1 MNNTNED
8 PLKAMLQ
15 YNSHVADEEFV
26 KGVMSKVQPKKQM
39 RNKLMLIAAVIAVL
53 ISVPLLISVID
64 RSSIAT
70 QTIWYL
76 AAGLIAV
83 MGTAVWVS
91 SEEF

>member
-26 KGVMSKVQPKKQM
+26 KGVMSKVHPKKQM
-39 RNKLMLIAAVIAVL
+39 RNKLMLIAAVMAVI

-64 RSSIAT
+64 TSSIAT